1 MATLI
6 VKMSGR
12 PQIFKEKGAAA
23 SAIKAKTPQPRQFGR
38 AAERSGEIGF
48 APPPRSSRSLK
59 AFWSNNE
66 TKKPIPLSFSLGT
79 HFFSSERVQKNLLSE
94 VWKLDCR

>member
-1 MATLI
+1 MANHI
-6 VKMSGR
+6 VKKSGR
-12 PQIFKEKGAAA
+12 PRIFMENGAAA

-59 AFWSNNE
+59 AFRSNNE
-66 TKKPIPLSFSLGT
+66 TKKPIPLSPFHLEGISFAPCACKKTFAL
-79 HFFSSERVQKNLLSE
+79 
-94 VWKLDCR
+94 